1 LQKGVQLVSSRKIQ
15 RLAFIVGAN
24 IANRRRAIGLT
35 QDQLAEK
42 LNISGASLSRIE
54 SGMAAPRFPRLEQL
68 AEILFC
74 HVTDLFRK
82 ESDPL
87 SVKLDTVEDMLRTL
101 PVSTQEDLVYLM
113 ITAIQTV
120 KKNRLEP
127 Q

>member
-1 LQKGVQLVSSRKIQ
+1 VSSRKIQ
-15 RLAFIVGAN
+15 RLAAIVGLN
-24 IANRRRAIGLT
+24 IAHRRRAIGLT
-35 QDQLAEK
+35 QELLAEK

-54 SGMAAPRFPRLEQL
+54 NGTAAPRFPRLERL
-68 AEILFC
+68 AEILHC

-101 PVSTQEDLVYLM
+101 PVGTQEDLIYLM

-120 KKNRLEP
+120 KKNRLGLNE
-127 Q
+127 